1 MNGHPFLSRAE
12 RGAALAERLD
22 RSLGVVGARERT
34 CVAHAL
40 STSAQH
46 RTPVAESTW
55 NSYTR
60 AWFCIL
66 SLRTLVNFF

>member
-1 MNGHPFLSRAE
+1 MTGHPFLSGRSAARRWQSAE
-12 RGAALAERLD
+12 G
-22 RSLGVVGARERT
+22 RSFGVVGARERT

-66 SLRTLVNFF
+66 S